1 MYKFFLPLM
10 LGLAGC
16 MSCNTS
22 DAGSDSSEV
31 EEPQIAFDS
40 CSQNIGDHP
49 CNFALKNQHGEEIEL
64 YDSYGKIIIVDFSVM
79 WCGPCQSMG
88 MVADTIVS
96 DYGDDKVEW
105 ITLIIED
112 ESGNPPDQEALARWA
127 TSLGITGD
135 VLASSRE
142 IIDPTATTGYP
153 ITAWPTYVVIDEKMV
168 LQYGVKGWNEMTLRG
183 ILDSMIA
190 E

>member
-1 MYKFFLPLM
+1 MLKLLSFLFLF
-10 LGLAGC
+10 LVGC
-16 MSCNTS
+16 ASCNS
-22 DAGSDSSEV
+22 PEPIDSAPVDERPWETWSE
-31 EEPQIAFDS
+31 

-49 CNFALKNQHGEEIEL
+49 CNFTLKNQHGEEVEL

-88 MVADTIVS
+88 LVADAIVN

-112 ESGNPPDQEALARWA
+112 ESGNPPDQEALVRWA
-127 TSLGITGD
+127 TSLGVTGD

-142 IIDPTATTGYP
+142 IIDQTATTGYP